1 MSLTNSRPANVKNP
15 NAAPGSGTWSL
26 SAYETQARL
35 FLIPFFLGS
44 LILIVLPALI
54 TLGVAFTKYN
64 AIQPPTWVGLNNF
77 RALLASPL
85 ARLSLRISLQFIFL
99 AVPLRLLGALLLALL
114 LQQGGRLFGGL
125 RAAVFLPTILPEGA
139 YALIWLWI
147 LNPLY
152 GPLNAVLHAVGLPTP
167 DWLLDPATARMSLV
181 LMSLFTIGEGMVLLL
196 VGLKTIPR
204 VIYEAARVDGANA
217 WQSFWRI
224 SLPLLTPWLLLLTFR
239 DIVVTL
245 QNTFT
250 PSFVMTYGGP
260 YYATTFVPLLV
271 FELAFDLFDFGLAAA
286 MTVILYLLTSLL
298 VVGIVNLVGL
308 NRHDDIA

>member
-1 MSLTNSRPANVKNP
+1 M
-15 NAAPGSGTWSL
+15 
-26 SAYETQARL
+26 
-35 FLIPFFLGS
+35 
-44 LILIVLPALI
+44 
-54 TLGVAFTKYN
+54 
-64 AIQPPTWVGLNNF
+64 
-77 RALLASPL
+77 
-85 ARLSLRISLQFIFL
+85 
-99 AVPLRLLGALLLALL
+99 PLRLLSALLLALL
-114 LQQGGRLFGGL
+114 LQQSGRLFGGL

-139 YALIWLWI
+139 CALIWLWI

-167 DWLLDPATARMSLV
+167 DWLLNPATARMSLV

-239 DIVVTL
+239 DIVVSL

>member
-1 MSLTNSRPANVKNP
+1 
-15 NAAPGSGTWSL
+15 PGSGTWSL

-114 LQQGGRLFGGL
+114 LQQSGRLFGGL